1 MDHKTRIA
9 ETNNMRN
16 LMGLNVFSENMDDEA
31 VGNDKDENP
40 EDEVSRA
47 EELEEMENIDDK
59 GDDPGIVMGAEGGW
73 QDSVQDKTNIEKGEV
88 YSEDSEGE
96 ETYNYGDDEG
106 HDKEEEDRL
115 EDEEKM
121 APEDRIKE
129 IEKHLDAL
137 KKDMGYDEDR
147 EDRDEKGTDFYEQK
161 TFNIKKNGKVI
172 TLSESEIKKLSK
184 LI

>member
-9 ETNNMRN
+9 ETNNMRS
-16 LMGLNVFSENMDDEA
+16 LMGLNVFSEQDEA
-31 VGNDKDENP
+31 DETVDGKVNP
-40 EDEVSRA
+40 ES
-47 EELEEMENIDDK
+47 EESESEEITEMEDY
-59 GDDPGIVMGAEGGW
+59 GDHQERDEFDGG
-73 QDSVQDKTNIEKGEV
+73 EGEV
-88 YSEDSEGE
+88 IGVDSDITKQRLQKEDSEGE

-106 HDKEEEDRL
+106 HDKEEEDHL

-147 EDRDEKGTDFYEQK
+147 EDRDEKGTNFYEQK
-161 TFNIKKNGKVI
+161 TFNIKKNGKVV
-172 TLSESEIKKLSK
+172 TLSESEIKKLNK